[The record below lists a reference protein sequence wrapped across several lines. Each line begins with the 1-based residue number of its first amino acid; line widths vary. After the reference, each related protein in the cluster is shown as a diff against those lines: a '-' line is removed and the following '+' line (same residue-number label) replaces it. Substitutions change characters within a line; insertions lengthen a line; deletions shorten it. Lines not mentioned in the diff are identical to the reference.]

1 MDTSASLTAVE
12 YGTTIYKITDC
23 DLEIEEEEGNGII
36 QTVSSLYDE
45 VYDTYDLT
53 VNFAVQE
60 PGKRGESNRVFLFLT
75 DEEGNTQYFMAFGG
89 DDWTPKKGTNELTA
103 KIPVSFLEGDIKYSV
118 NVLTQ
123 VDGVNWYVCKEDV
136 DFRIEE

>member
-75 DEEGNTQYFMAFGG
+75 DEEGNTQYF
-89 DDWTPKKGTNELTA
+89 
-103 KIPVSFLEGDIKYSV
+103 I
-118 NVLTQ
+118 
-123 VDGVNWYVCKEDV
+123 
-136 DFRIEE
+136 

>member
-53 VNFAVQE
+53 VRNRGRE
-60 PGKRGESNRVFLFLT
+60 GKVIV
-75 DEEGNTQYFMAFGG
+75 YFCF
-89 DDWTPKKGTNELTA
+89 
-103 KIPVSFLEGDIKYSV
+103 
-118 NVLTQ
+118 
-123 VDGVNWYVCKEDV
+123 
-136 DFRIEE
+136 